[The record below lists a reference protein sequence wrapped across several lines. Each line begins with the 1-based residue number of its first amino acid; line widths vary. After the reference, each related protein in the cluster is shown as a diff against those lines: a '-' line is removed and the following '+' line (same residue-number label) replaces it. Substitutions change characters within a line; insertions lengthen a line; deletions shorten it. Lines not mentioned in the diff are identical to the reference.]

1 MTKKVLRP
9 IIPTAPQEY
18 DPVYVNQLA
27 RALEQLIAEVQ
38 SADINFQGIPGS
50 GSANTLEVGDFFIGE
65 ANFIQTIV
73 QSILLVKMVFM
84 VALSLNMIKIDIVC
98 L

>member
-9 IIPTAPQEY
+9 ILPIAPAEY

-27 RALEQLIAEVQ
+27 RALEQLIDEVR

-50 GSANTLEVGDFFIGE
+50 VASNALEIGDFFIGE
-65 ANFIQTIV
+65 AGFIQIIEQNEV
-73 QSILLVKMVFM
+73 HSGS
-84 VALSLNMIKIDIVC
+84 VAGTTALGTVTVAVA
-98 L
+98 

>member
-27 RALEQLIAEVQ
+27 RALEQLIDEVR

-65 ANFIQTIV
+65 ANFIQIIV
-73 QSILLVKMVFM
+73 QNEVHSGSVVGTT
-84 VALSLNMIKIDIVC
+84 ALGTVTIDTP
-98 L
+98 

>member
-27 RALEQLIAEVQ
+27 RALEQLIDEVR
-38 SADINFQGIPGS
+38 SADINFQGIPSS
-50 GSANTLEVGDFFIGE
+50 GSANVLDDGDFYIGE
-65 ANFIQTIV
+65 AGFIRVNEIYSGSFEGTTAVGDVTITT
-73 QSILLVKMVFM
+73 S
-84 VALSLNMIKIDIVC
+84 
-98 L
+98 